1 MRPRLH
7 PQHRSRET
15 YPPRPQQQ
23 LRLRRPEYLADRQSV
38 LGVSR
43 GLVLGWPK
51 PDGEPAAGGGGV
63 SQLAVLRA
71 APKLSPPDGA
81 YLPGEAALHHSTRA
95 ARARRGGRSLHHAR
109 WPEAARLLL

>member
-71 APKLSPPDGA
+71 APKLPAPDDT
-81 YLPGEAALHHSTRA
+81 YLPGEALFIIP
-95 ARARRGGRSLHHAR
+95 RGQPVPGAEDVHFTT
-109 WPEAARLLL
+109 PD